1 MLASNQGKAATMR
14 TASSTSG
21 QTRKSST
28 GTLSTWSRNA
38 RFSLRI
44 PLVGRQIH
52 ISSQRACRQVES
64 VLYMPSMLYRSFY
77 ELEREVCSAIFGA
90 LYEQGEKTSF
100 AMSTEIEL
108 LYHVRDGQSGYLS
121 PKCERY
127 ILDEDNWEEGL
138 ERVLSGEAKK
148 VELRATWH
156 RSKGSGQISKSTS
169 TTQTPSNFPARKEM
183 EPMSASSRSPTRTNS
198 SSTSPRR
205 SETMSTRRSSKS
217 ERDNSPVSRTDSGL
231 GEMVEV
237 LK

>member
-1 MLASNQGKAATMR
+1 MLASSQGKAATMR

-28 GTLSTWSRNA
+28 GTISTWSRNA

-64 VLYMPSMLYRSFY
+64 VLYIPSMLYRSFY
-77 ELEREVCSAIFGA
+77 ELEREVCSALFGA

-108 LYHVRDGQSGYLS
+108 LYHVQDGQSGCLS
-121 PKCERY
+121 PKRERY

-156 RSKGSGQISKSTS
+156 RSKGSGQISKSMS

-183 EPMSASSRSPTRTNS
+183 EPMSASPRSPTRTNS
-198 SSTSPRR
+198 SGTSPRR

>member
-1 MLASNQGKAATMR
+1 MLASSQGKTATMR

-21 QTRKSST
+21 QIQRKSS
-28 GTLSTWSRNA
+28 GTLESTWSRNT
-38 RFSLRI
+38 RYTLRI

-52 ISSQRACRQVES
+52 VSSRRACRQVES
-64 VLYMPSMLYRSFY
+64 VLYVPSTIYRSFY

-100 AMSTEIEL
+100 AMSAEMEL
-108 LYHVRDGQSGYLS
+108 LYHVQEGQSGYLS
-121 PKCERY
+121 PKREKFV
-127 ILDEDNWEEGL
+127 IDEDNWEEGL
-138 ERVLSGEAKK
+138 DLILSGAAKK

-156 RSKGSGQISKSTS
+156 RSKGSGQLSKSMS
-169 TTQTPSNFPARKEM
+169 PTQTPSNFPIRKDM
-183 EPMSASSRSPTRTNS
+183 EHMSAGLRSPTRT

-205 SETMSTRRSSKS
+205 SETMSTRRSSGS

-231 GEMVEV
+231 GQMGEV